1 MNFIKSKIFKTVL
14 CTIAIAATGITA
26 IKAYEVGSLTL
37 PYKDS
42 IIMENIEALS
52 EPESTGLDP
61 RIYNRNMR
69 EGWVATTVEG
79 RTGCDVYIM
88 VEGIKISV
96 GTGFRKGDTVLYSDC
111 LDSQGNYCK
120 KSWVENIQFKRP

>member
-26 IKAYEVGSLTL
+26 IKAYEAGSLTL

-52 EPESTGLDP
+52 EPEGTGVDLTK
-61 RIYNRNMR
+61 YNINMR
-69 EGWVATTVEG
+69 EDWTPITVEG

-111 LDSQGNYCK
+111 VGSPGNYCE
-120 KSWVENIQFKRP
+120 KSWVKNIQFKRP